1 MITPDWDEFHSILL
15 KNNIP
20 QNQHHYYVKWIE
32 NFLLFF
38 QTLNASTNDSL
49 SILVSSIEAKHI
61 NHFLQ
66 DNTFAKKSLNI
77 SMNFPNFCGLKNF
90 IAH

>member
-49 SILVSSIEAKHI
+49 SISVSSIEAKHI

-66 DNTFAKKSLNI
+66 DIDRNI
-77 SMNFPNFCGLKNF
+77 ELMPWQFRQLLHALRLVLIPL
-90 IAH
+90 